1 MSTVSAPSSGGSTP
15 GAPELA
21 GTRTSRWRTV
31 GPLLAILVIVATAG
45 RWYSASRLFDPSSPD
60 AGHLSGDEVAYLLL
74 GDRLLYEGRYTTRG
88 IEQLPGFELA
98 GRAPYLQAPLFK
110 HPPLFPALIGLSRF
124 AGGGGLAA
132 AFVPNLAFSAISIV
146 VMFLLACELDLG
158 HQKALLC
165 AALMAVSPVH
175 WICSARIWLD
185 MPLLTFALAATW
197 AQVKGLREPSWL
209 SLSGFFWGCAALTK
223 YVALV
228 AWLGAS
234 VAMLVGASS
243 AVRSRLFWI
252 GQGLMLSMVAAWLFV
267 RWHFEGASVVMFW
280 RSSINDWRM
289 LTTALRSLWL
299 LPVVAAVLIVV
310 WRRLESERFHRNC
323 ELLALPVATLLA
335 LGLFRIFGWSFL
347 EIPVTSWSPNR
358 LADSSRAFYLAR
370 QVLFEP
376 VCWVGIIALLLPLR
390 SLGRPG
396 WTVIQLTWVCLFVF
410 LTCWGNFQLRY
421 GVILTPWEYLGA
433 AALLRLPHGEGLDRS
448 TAATAISACWLALT
462 VARSLWIVLKLA
474 MAPAFFYF

>member
-1 MSTVSAPSSGGSTP
+1 
-15 GAPELA
+15 
-21 GTRTSRWRTV
+21 
-31 GPLLAILVIVATAG
+31 
-45 RWYSASRLFDPSSPD
+45 
-60 AGHLSGDEVAYLLL
+60 
-74 GDRLLYEGRYTTRG
+74 LYEGRYTTRG
-88 IEQLPGFELA
+88 IEQLPAFELA

-158 HQKALLC
+158 HEKALLC

-175 WICSARIWLD
+175 WICSARVWLD
-185 MPLLTFALAATW
+185 MPLATLVLIAVW
-197 AQVKGLREPSWL
+197 CQIRGVRQASWL
-209 SLSGFFWGCAALTK
+209 PAAGFFWGCAALTK

-228 AWLGAS
+228 AWLGALT
-234 VAMLVGASS
+234 ATLVSMPS
-243 AVRSRLFWI
+243 AYRSRYFWT
-252 GQGLMLSMVAAWLFV
+252 GQALTAAMVAAWLFV

-289 LTTALRSLWL
+289 LATALRSLWL

-310 WRRLESERFHRNC
+310 WRRLKSERFHRNC

-335 LGLFRIFGWSFL
+335 LGLSRIFGWSLL
-347 EIPVTSWSPNR
+347 EIPMTSWSHNR

-390 SLGRPG
+390 SLRLPG

-410 LTCWGNFQLRY
+410 LTCWGNYQLRY
-421 GVILTPWEYLGA
+421 GLILTPWEYLGA
-433 AALLRLPHGEGLDRS
+433 AGLLRLPRGEVLDRS
-448 TAATAISACWLALT
+448 TAATAFSACWLALT